1 MVSGGDDADAVAE
14 RSRSAVEVVAIE
26 VHELRPHRAEPAN
39 RGRPS
44 GEPGDAWSGRRSTGE
59 LLEVRPIGVHE
70 VGGPIGL
77 VAAPAR
83 SEQVVVGTSALRLV
97 RPEKEAAPVV
107 EEVEDEAAPV
117 VEEAEA
123 EAAATAGAVGLAEIG
138 APPPAPARA
147 VTTAPPAPVVP
158 AAPAE
163 LVEER
168 GGWTADLLERPRARR
183 RERTGR
189 FAPGLRRRWWAVV
202 LLTIAGLGGGF
213 VATKGAKP
221 GYSAQVLLEVRA
233 GSAPGSPGGAVEAS
247 YLAITYAALV
257 PSDTA
262 VVEAIARRSGL
273 SGSTVASGLSAKA
286 ESGTGLFLVT
296 FSAPSPLQ
304 AVSGANE
311 AGAVLSSAAPP
322 GLAIVRR
329 SIAVVRPAT
338 TAARGKNKRLYGL
351 VGGGMGGALLGLIL
365 LLVLE
370 RVDARVDE
378 PEDATA
384 TAGVPS
390 ARWPGGMSVR
400 ELAVALA
407 RRSPDAPVSLVPLT
421 PSVRDAA
428 ERLARLLAGTWSET
442 GAPTPPP
449 TVTPYDEAPAA
460 LSDGSG
466 PTVVVVAE
474 GGAVRTLAE
483 TTARL
488 RLLERPP
495 TFVIVCG
502 KG

>member
-1 MVSGGDDADAVAE
+1 MVSDDDDADAATK
-14 RSRSAVEVVAIE
+14 RSRSAVEVVGIE
-26 VHELRPHRAEPAN
+26 VHELRPHRAELGH
-39 RGRPS
+39 RDRS
-44 GEPGDAWSGRRSTGE
+44 SVEPGDARSGRRPSGE

-77 VAAPAR
+77 VSAASR

-97 RPEKEAAPVV
+97 RPEEEIAPAL
-107 EEVEDEAAPV
+107 EEVAAAEADEGATDEAVGSLEPETWV
-117 VEEAEA
+117 TPPT
-123 EAAATAGAVGLAEIG
+123 TAVA
-138 APPPAPARA
+138 
-147 VTTAPPAPVVP
+147 TAPPAPVIP
-158 AAPAE
+158 AGSPEVADEP
-163 LVEER
+163 
-168 GGWTADLLERPRARR
+168 GGWKADLLERPRVARR
-183 RERTGR
+183 ARTRR

-202 LLTIAGLGGGF
+202 LLTVAGLGGGF
-213 VATKGAKP
+213 LATKHAQP
-221 GYSAQVLLEVRA
+221 GYSSQVLLEVRA
-233 GSAPGSPGGAVEAS
+233 GSAPTSPGGAVEAS

-262 VVEAIARRSGL
+262 VIEAIATRSRL
-273 SGSTVASGLSAKA
+273 SAATVASGLSAKA

-296 FSAPSPLQ
+296 FSAPTPLQ

-311 AGAVLSSAAPP
+311 AGAVLSSASPP
-322 GLAIVRR
+322 GAAFVRR
-329 SIAVVRPAT
+329 SIAIVRPAT
-338 TAARGKNKRLYGL
+338 TAVRGKDKRLYGL

-390 ARWPGGMSVR
+390 ARWPGGVSVR

-407 RRSPDAPVSLVPLT
+407 RRSPEAPVSLVPLT
-421 PSVRDAA
+421 PSVRDAT
-428 ERLARLLAGTWSET
+428 ERLARLLAGTWAET
-442 GAPTPPP
+442 GAQTPAP

-502 KG
+502 RA